1 MRGYFSRFFLAFAAL
16 MLIAPQ
22 IASAKAVSKEGFE
35 FPAQGDVKIVV
46 FRPDVHVGSLKVGGV
61 DEPNPDWT
69 EAARKNIQ
77 TAMQNSAQAQGA
89 KMTFLDDFEGS
100 DADLVQDYRG
110 LFQAVSSAIF
120 QHEMFPG
127 NRLPTKQLNRGQKGK
142 KQYAFDWTL
151 GPETAR
157 LKQVTG
163 GDYGLF
169 FYTYDSYGDAGRKVA
184 QVAMAVLFG
193 AWVPAGVHIGY
204 AGLVDLN
211 TGEIVWFNTD
221 LAMGGDIRDPDGA
234 VKRVD
239 QLLKDFPLR
248 DGAVPV
254 KAAAQKN

>member
-1 MRGYFSRFFLAFAAL
+1 MKRFFARLGIAFFAL
-16 MLIAPQ
+16 LLVAPQ
-22 IASAKAVSKEGFE
+22 LASAKAVSREGFE
-35 FPAQGDVKIVV
+35 FPAQGDVNIVV
-46 FRPDVHVGSLKVGGV
+46 FRPDVHVGSLRVGGV

-69 EAARKNIQ
+69 DAARKNIQ
-77 TAMQNSAQAQGA
+77 TAMENSAAAQGA
-89 KMTFLDDFEGS
+89 KMKFLGEFEGA
-100 DADLVQDYRG
+100 DAEMVNDYRG

-127 NRLPTKQLNRGQKGK
+127 NRLPTKQLNRGEKGK
-142 KQYAFDWTL
+142 KKYAFDWTM
-151 GPETAR
+151 GPEAAR

-163 GDYGLF
+163 GNYGLF

-221 LAMGGDIRDPDGA
+221 LAMGGDVRDAEGSA
-234 VKRVD
+234 KRVS
-239 QLLKDFPLR
+239 QLLADFPLR
-248 DGAVPV
+248 NGAAAVPPTA
-254 KAAAQKN
+254 KE

>member
-1 MRGYFSRFFLAFAAL
+1 MKRVFARFGIVFFAL
-16 MLIAPQ
+16 LLVAPQ
-22 IASAKAVSKEGFE
+22 LASAKAVSREGFE
-35 FPAQGDVKIVV
+35 FPEQGDVNIVV

-77 TAMQNSAQAQGA
+77 TAMENSSAAQGA
-89 KMTFLDDFEGS
+89 KMKFLGEFEGA
-100 DADLVQDYRG
+100 DAEMVNDYRG

-127 NRLPTKQLNRGQKGK
+127 NRLPTKQLNRGEKGK
-142 KQYAFDWTL
+142 KKYAFDWTM

-157 LKQVTG
+157 LKQATG
-163 GDYGLF
+163 GDYALF

-221 LAMGGDIRDPDGA
+221 LAMGGDVRDGEGA
-234 VKRVD
+234 NKRVS
-239 QLLKDFPLR
+239 QLLADFPLR
-248 DGAVPV
+248 KGAV
-254 KAAAQKN
+254 AAKPAAKE